1 MIDTVIFDLGNVL
14 AEYDWQGFLGTFGYD
29 RKTYDAVAHA
39 VFLNEDW
46 VNGDAGQISAGD
58 WMQSFIDNAPD
69 YAKQI
74 EEVYASLGGCI
85 RRFEYT
91 DSWIARL
98 RERGMRLY
106 YLSNYSEGLYEKTKD
121 QLSFIDTF
129 DGGIFS
135 YKERC
140 IKPDTEIYLRLLKR
154 YKIVPEHAVF
164 YDDRI
169 ENVEAALKLGIHGRL
184 FNRENVMEEMA

>member
-46 VNGDAGQISAGD
+46 VNG
-58 WMQSFIDNAPD
+58 
-69 YAKQI
+69 

-140 IKPDTEIYLRLLKR
+140 IKPDTEIYLRLLER

-184 FNRENVMEEMA
+184 FTRENVMEEMA